1 MRFLQ
6 DLNTVIV
13 TREIDQVFEKI
24 FVEEANFLFWS
35 NYKYNY
41 I

>member
-24 FVEEANFLFWS
+24 FVEEANFLF
-35 NYKYNY
+35 
-41 I
+41 